1 MAKKGIDIN
10 TVIIAGTA
18 LAGIL
23 LVRRILIR
31 TGVLQGK
38 GGATV
43 QREIENPFSPWKPTF
58 YQAPAAQRAGALLI
72 RVATA
77 QEYAK
82 TIHNAFTVFQDDFN
96 AIMSVFSQLKTQSQV
111 SFLSDV
117 FSKMYK
123 EDLLSFLTDGGGI
136 LPWDGLSDT
145 NLEKLTDLVNKLPKY
160 KQ

>member
-1 MAKKGIDIN
+1 
-10 TVIIAGTA
+10 
-18 LAGIL
+18 
-23 LVRRILIR
+23 
-31 TGVLQGK
+31 
-38 GGATV
+38 
-43 QREIENPFSPWKPTF
+43 
-58 YQAPAAQRAGALLI
+58 LLI

-82 TIHNAFTVFQDDFN
+82 TIHGAFTVFQDDFN
-96 AIMSVFSQLKTQSQV
+96 AIMSVFSQLKTQSQI

-160 KQ
+160 K